1 MNCKQNKLPLRMMI
15 EHMNQYFSKSDMS
28 KYTEIA
34 IAYDFDGTLAPGNM
48 QSFLPSLNIDKQD
61 FWDEVKDMSEAND
74 MNEILSYMHLML
86 RKATRKTNKSPSK
99 HSGIME
105 KISSF
110 LPGWRSISTR

>member
-1 MNCKQNKLPLRMMI
+1 MMI

-48 QSFLPSLNIDKQD
+48 QERSFLPSLNIDKQD

-86 RKATRKTNKSPSK
+86 RKAN
-99 HSGIME
+99 E
-105 KISSF
+105 KNQQITKQAF
-110 LPGWRSISTR
+110 RDHGKDIEF